1 MNQLIKGANIY
12 YHGAFKKL
20 DLLICDGIIAEIA
33 DNIPPTDSTQTISC
47 PDCYVFPGF
56 ADVHVHF
63 REPGFCYK
71 ETIKNGSMSAA
82 KGGYTAVCLMPNLI
96 PAPDTPEHIQ
106 EQLDIIERDA
116 VIKCYPYSSI
126 TMGRKGRGETVD
138 FDKMSEYAVAF
149 TDDGTG
155 IQEKTLM
162 DKVMKQAAKKKL
174 LIAAHCEDESLLNG
188 GYIHDGEYARLNGHK
203 GISSESEY
211 SQAER
216 DIRLCEKYGTRY
228 HICHISCKET
238 AELVRKAKAKGLNV
252 TCETGPHYLT
262 MCDMDIQNDGRFK
275 MNPPIRSAQ
284 DRDALVQG
292 ISDGTIEIIA
302 TDHAPHSKNEKR
314 GGLRDSLMGVVG
326 LETAFPVLYT
336 DLVKKGIISLEK
348 LMELMSVNPRRIFK
362 LDSAEIEK
370 GAVANLSI
378 WRLNTKYTVNSEDF
392 ISSGKATP
400 FEGKEVYGQNLMTIL
415 GKNTVW
421 KR

>member
-1 MNQLIKGANIY
+1 MNQIIKGASIY
-12 YHGAFKKL
+12 YRGAFKKL
-20 DLLICDGIIAEIA
+20 DMLICDGIITQIA
-33 DNIPPTDSTQTISC
+33 DNITMSESVQVINC

-63 REPGFCYK
+63 REPGFSHK
-71 ETIKNGSMSAA
+71 ETIKNGALTAA

-96 PAPDTPEHIQ
+96 PAPDTAEHIK

-116 VIKCYPYSSI
+116 VIKCYPYSAI

-138 FDKMSEYAVAF
+138 FDEMSKYAVAF

-155 IQEKTLM
+155 VQDKELM
-162 DKVMKQAAKKKL
+162 DKVMKQAGEKKL

-188 GYIHDGEYARLNGHK
+188 GYIHDGEYAKLNGHK

-211 SQAER
+211 AQVER
-216 DIRLCEKYGTRY
+216 DINLAENHGTSY

-238 AELVRKAKAKGLNV
+238 VDLVRKAKAKGLDV
-252 TCETGPHYLT
+252 SCETGPHYLT
-262 MCDMDIQNDGRFK
+262 MCDMDIENDGRFK
-275 MNPPIRSAQ
+275 MNPPIRSAK

-292 ISDGTIEIIA
+292 IIDGTIEMIA

-326 LETAFPVLYT
+326 LETAFSVLYT
-336 DLVKKGIISLEK
+336 DLVKKGVITLEK
-348 LMELMSVNPRRIFK
+348 LIELMSVNPRKRFK

-370 GAVANLSI
+370 GAEANLSI
-378 WRLNTKYTVNSEDF
+378 WRLSTKYTINSEDF
-392 ISSGKATP
+392 ISTGKATP

-421 KR
+421 KK